1 MKKFLI
7 LFSALLV
14 LVVAANFTYIYISAQ
29 NVKAQEQGPEDGEL
43 NKIANDKYIYPDFY
57 RGIYLNVASARNIEI
72 LKKFVEQAK
81 DSNINSFVLDVQGS
95 SYKKSIVPDE
105 NVKYC
110 IDNGIHP
117 VARIVLFPDG
127 LKNWP
132 VSETYLIEKLEIA
145 ESACKNGFKEIQF
158 DYIRFDDSSRNR
170 HLSNS
175 QRYKFIE
182 DFILR
187 ARKQLEPYNVK
198 IAADVFGRIPLNKDD
213 IIGQQMESMDRVLD
227 FICPMAYPSHYTWSK
242 KLQTDPYYT
251 VLITSKKAK
260 ERAKNAEIVTWIQAF
275 QMKLYGMPYDKYINE
290 QIKAVHDSEVR
301 GYFLWNARQDYDVP
315 FKVVKEYYKSEQ
327 KSVAKD

>member
-1 MKKFLI
+1 MKKFLVI
-7 LFSALLV
+7 FSALLV
-14 LVVAANFTYIYISAQ
+14 LVVAANFTYQYISAQ
-29 NVKAQEQGPEDGEL
+29 NVNSEEQEFGNRESKNAVPKE
-43 NKIANDKYIYPDFY
+43 YVFPDFY
-57 RGIYLNVASARNIEI
+57 RGIYLNVASARNMET
-72 LKKFVEQAK
+72 LKKFVKLAK

-95 SYKKSIVPDE
+95 NYRKSIVPNE
-105 NVKYC
+105 NVQYC

-117 VARIVLFPDG
+117 VARIVIFPDG

-132 VSETYLIEKLEIA
+132 VSEAYLKEKLDIS
-145 ESACKNGFKEIQF
+145 ESACKNGFKEIQY
-158 DYIRFDDSSRNR
+158 DYIRFDDSNKNR

-213 IIGQQMESMDRVLD
+213 IIGQQMESMDRVVD

-242 KLQTDPYYT
+242 KLQTDPYNT
-251 VLITSKKAK
+251 VLMTSKKAK

-275 QMKLYGMPYDKYINE
+275 QMKLYDIPYDKYINE
-290 QIKAVHDSEVR
+290 QIKAVHDSGVR

-315 FKVVKEYYKSEQ
+315 FKVVKAYYKAEE
-327 KSVAKD
+327 KNIAKD

>member
-1 MKKFLI
+1 MKKFFI

-14 LVVAANFTYIYISAQ
+14 LVVAANFTYFYISAQ
-29 NVKAQEQGPEDGEL
+29 NLNSQEQGVDNGEST
-43 NKIANDKYIYPDFY
+43 NAVNDKYIYPEFY
-57 RGIYLNVASARNIEI
+57 RGIYLNVASARNMEK
-72 LKKFVEQAK
+72 LQKFVEMAK
-81 DSNINSFVLDVQGS
+81 DANINAFVLDVQGS

-117 VARIVLFPDG
+117 VARIVIFPDG

-132 VSETYLIEKLEIA
+132 VSEAYLKEKLDIS

-158 DYIRFDDSSRNR
+158 DYIRFDDSNRNR
-170 HLSNS
+170 HLSNA

-182 DFILR
+182 DFIIR
-187 ARKQLEPYNVK
+187 AQKRLEPYDVK
-198 IAADVFGRIPLNKDD
+198 IAADVFGRIPLNKND
-213 IIGQQMESMDRVLD
+213 IIGQQMESMDKVVD

-242 KLQTDPYYT
+242 KLQTDPYHT
-251 VLITSKKAK
+251 VFITSKRAK

-290 QIKAVHDSEVR
+290 QIKAVHDSGVR

-315 FKVVKEYYKSEQ
+315 FKVVKEYYKSEE
-327 KSVAKD
+327 KSIAKD